1 MTIPFLGEP
10 SATSIL
16 ASTDLAKSISDL
28 SVAVVAAAAVMLI
41 ALVIAAIITHER
53 WPKFKAP
60 LFTLLVLVVAASTL
74 TLSGASAYLSA
85 SSPTGGPVHW
95 SAEYQIWACGNQ
107 LELRDSKSLLTN
119 RVGTPSLYEKND
131 SRIHFDGTPVNL
143 PDDASLGKFMEA
155 AGGEL
160 SDDSLVV
167 PLNDSAS
174 FVGAPRSPE
183 QIQPNIATSKAGSF
197 ARFISGQACGD
208 QPAAVQTFVYQRD
221 IGTNSYHQF
230 KVQSPASYEMSH
242 VADVPPGDCIVIEF
256 APPKDKTDHLCPG
269 YGQRDYD
276 RCTQYGVAA
285 DKVSS
290 CDLRELR

>member
-10 SATSIL
+10 SATSTL
-16 ASTDLAKSISDL
+16 ASTDLAKSVSDL
-28 SVAVVAAAAVMLI
+28 SVAVVAAAAAMLMVLI
-41 ALVIAAIITHER
+41 VAAIVTRER

-60 LFTLLVLVVAASTL
+60 LFTLIVLVIAASTL
-74 TLSGASAYLSA
+74 TLSGASAYLST
-85 SSPTGGPVHW
+85 SSPTGGPVRW
-95 SAEYQIWACGNQ
+95 SAEYQLWACGNQ

-119 RVGTPSLYEKND
+119 HVGTPTLYEKND

-143 PDDASLGKFMEA
+143 PKDVSLGTFMQVV
-155 AGGEL
+155 GGEI

-167 PLNDSAS
+167 PLNDGAS
-174 FVGAPRSPE
+174 FVGTPRSPE
-183 QIQPNIATSKAGSF
+183 QIQPNIATSKAGSY

-208 QPAAVQTFVYQRD
+208 QTAYVQTFVYQRD
-221 IGTNSYHQF
+221 AGTNTYHQF
-230 KVQSPASYEMSH
+230 KVQSPADYEMSH
-242 VADVPPGDCIVIEF
+242 TADVPPGDCIIMEF

-285 DKVSS
+285 DKVST
-290 CDLRELR
+290 CDLREVR